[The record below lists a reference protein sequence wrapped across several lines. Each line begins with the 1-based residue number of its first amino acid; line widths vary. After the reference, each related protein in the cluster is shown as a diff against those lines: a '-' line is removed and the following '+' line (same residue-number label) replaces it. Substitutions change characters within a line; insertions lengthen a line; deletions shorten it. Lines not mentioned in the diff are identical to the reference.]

1 MTIVRSR
8 APLRLGLAGG
18 GSDVSP
24 YCDIYGGAVLN
35 ATIDLSAYCT
45 LAEGDNGDVTFIA
58 ADRGDVFR
66 EAAVARFDYGG
77 VLDLHKGV
85 YNRVVQEFN
94 EGRPLPVRVTTFS
107 DTPPG
112 SGLGSSSTMVVAMLT
127 AFAEYLRLP
136 LGEYDIARISFEIER
151 QDIGLRGGGQDQY
164 AATFGGVNFLEFYE
178 DNRVIVNPL
187 RIKNWI
193 LDELEVST
201 VLYFTGVSRESDRII
216 SEQIKNYRAKDETT
230 LEAVH
235 RLKIDAS
242 RMKEALLR
250 GEIRQV
256 ASILGRSWEAKR
268 RVAHNI
274 GNEVIETAL
283 SRAMAAGAHAGKV
296 SGAGGGGF
304 MMLMCDPVYR
314 VQLIQALSELPGRV
328 VNFHFVSE
336 GAHAWR
342 TSASTM

>member
-1 MTIVRSR
+1 MTIIRSR

-35 ATIDLSAYCT
+35 ATIDLSAYCS
-45 LAEGDNGDVTFIA
+45 LAEVENGDVTFIA
-58 ADRGDVFR
+58 ADRGAVFR
-66 EAAVARFDYGG
+66 EAAVPRFPYDG

-85 YNRVVQEFN
+85 YNRVVRDFN
-94 EGRPLPVRVTTFS
+94 DGRPLPVKVTTFS
-107 DTPPG
+107 DAPPG
-112 SGLGSSSTMVVAMLT
+112 SGLGSSSTMVVAILT

-136 LGEYDIARISFEIER
+136 LGEYDIARISFEVER
-151 QDIGLRGGGQDQY
+151 QDIGLRGGAQDQY

-178 DNRVIVNPL
+178 ENRVIVNPL
-187 RIKNWI
+187 RVKTWI
-193 LDELEVST
+193 LNELEMST

-216 SEQIKNYRAKDETT
+216 SEQIKNYRAKDEGT

-256 ASILGRSWEAKR
+256 ADILGRSWESKR
-268 RVAHNI
+268 QLAHNI
-274 GNEVIETAL
+274 GNEVIAAAL
-283 SRAMAAGAHAGKV
+283 ARAIAAGAHAGKV

-304 MMLMCDPVYR
+304 MMLMVDPASR
-314 VQLIQALSELPGRV
+314 VPLIQALGELPGQV

-342 TSASTM
+342 APTT